1 MKCKATSIG
10 LCEMYPNFEFP
21 TEAVLKRLAVRS
33 RVRGLRFSN
42 TRANSMRQLR
52 KSRLVAIFT
61 EEVLLSF
68 HGDFAEQAVL
78 LDFFS
83 FEPPECN
90 LSEKGMRCI

>member
-52 KSRLVAIFT
+52 KSRLVAICT
-61 EEVLLSF
+61 EEVLLMA
-68 HGDFAEQAVL
+68 GNEQFLCVSGEQGREGL
-78 LDFFS
+78 IG
-83 FEPPECN
+83 
-90 LSEKGMRCI
+90 SEHEAPRH